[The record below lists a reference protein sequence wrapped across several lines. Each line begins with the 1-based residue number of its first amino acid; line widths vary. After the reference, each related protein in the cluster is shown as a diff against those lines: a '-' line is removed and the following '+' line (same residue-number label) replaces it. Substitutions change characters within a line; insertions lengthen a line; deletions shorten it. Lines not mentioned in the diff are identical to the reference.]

1 MKSKEVRVGIAGIG
15 SCSSSLVQLIEYIK
29 TGEESHNTGIMFDSI
44 GGYKP
49 KDVKFVCAFD
59 VSDTK
64 VGLDLSN
71 AIFAEPNS
79 ATNHIEVSNLDVN
92 VSPGPLADGLTGF
105 LSTKVTPHNDCEYAT
120 IEDVT
125 DVLKKTNT
133 DVLVCYLPTGAK
145 QAVKNYAIAAA
156 NANIAFIN
164 CTPELVSRDEKI
176 NTLFREKGLPL
187 IGDDMRSHM
196 GATTLHT
203 ALIELLHSRGIIV
216 DNTYQLNFGGNMDF
230 YNLSDSS
237 RNKSKQISKKN
248 SLYAAGI
255 DASTVAAGPN
265 GYVEYLQDN
274 KVCYLRIEGT
284 SILGSNISMET
295 RLEVEDSPNS
305 AGVIISAVRIAKTA
319 LDNQEFGEVVENI
332 CPFLFKSPVQ
342 GMTESEGLSAITKYV
357 ESKEESLNGTHSY

>member
-1 MKSKEVRVGIAGIG
+1 MKSNKVRVGIAGIG
-15 SCSSSLVQLIEYIK
+15 SCASSLVQLVEYIK
-29 TGEESHNTGIMFDSI
+29 AGGEKHTTGIMFDSI

-49 KDVKFVCAFD
+49 EDVKFVSAFD

-64 VGLDLSN
+64 VGMELSK

-79 ATNHIEVSNLDVN
+79 ATNHIDVSNLAVT
-92 VSPGPLADGLTGF
+92 VSPGPLADGLTGV
-105 LSTKVTPHNDCEYAT
+105 LSKKITPHIDCEHAT
-120 IEDVT
+120 VEEVT
-125 DVLKKTNT
+125 DILKETQT
-133 DVLVCYLPTGAK
+133 DVLVCYLPTGST
-145 QAVKNYAIAAA
+145 QAVKNYAMAAT

-164 CTPELVSRDEKI
+164 CTPEPICRDERI
-176 NTLFREKGLPL
+176 NNLFKEKKLPL

-203 ALIELLHSRGIIV
+203 ALIELLHSRGITI

-230 YNLSDSS
+230 YNLSDSL
-237 RNKSKQISKKN
+237 RNQSKQVSKKN
-248 SLYAAGI
+248 ALYAAGI
-255 DASTVAAGPN
+255 DASSVAAGPN

-305 AGVIISAVRIAKTA
+305 AGVIITAVRIAKTA
-319 LDNQEFGEVVENI
+319 LDNQEFGEIVDDI
-332 CPFLFKSPVQ
+332 CPFLFKSPIQ
-342 GMTESEGLSAITKYV
+342 GMTESEGLSAIIKYV
-357 ESKEESLNGTHSY
+357 ESKEGV

>member
-1 MKSKEVRVGIAGIG
+1 MRSKEVRVGIAGVG
-15 SCSSSLVQLIEYIK
+15 SCASSLVQLVEYIK
-29 TGEESHNTGIMFDSI
+29 SDPELNNTGIMFDSI
-44 GGYKP
+44 GGYKAE
-49 KDVKFVCAFD
+49 DVKFVCSFD

-64 VGLDLSN
+64 VGLDLSE
-71 AIFAEPNS
+71 AIFAYPN
-79 ATNHIEVSNLDVN
+79 AAQKHIEVPYLN
-92 VSPGPLADGLTGF
+92 VEVSAGLLADGLKGI
-105 LSTKVTPHNDCEYAT
+105 LSTKVNSHKDSELAT
-120 IEDVT
+120 IDDVT
-125 DVLKKTNT
+125 EVLKNTKT

-156 NANIAFIN
+156 NANVAFIN
-164 CTPELVSRDEKI
+164 CTPELVSRDKKLNSLFKEK
-176 NTLFREKGLPL
+176 KLPL
-187 IGDDMRSHM
+187 LGDDMRSHV

-203 ALIELLHSRGIIV
+203 ALIELLHSRGVTV

-248 SLYAAGI
+248 ALYAAGI
-255 DASTVAAGPN
+255 DATTVAAGPN

-274 KVCYLRIEGT
+274 KVCYLRIEGS

-319 LDNQEFGEVVENI
+319 LDNKEFGEVIEKT
-332 CPFLFKSPVQ
+332 CPCLFKSPVE
-342 GMTESEGLSAITKYV
+342 GMTESEGLTAIKNYI
-357 ESKEESLNGTHSY
+357 ESKEASLNGKLTY